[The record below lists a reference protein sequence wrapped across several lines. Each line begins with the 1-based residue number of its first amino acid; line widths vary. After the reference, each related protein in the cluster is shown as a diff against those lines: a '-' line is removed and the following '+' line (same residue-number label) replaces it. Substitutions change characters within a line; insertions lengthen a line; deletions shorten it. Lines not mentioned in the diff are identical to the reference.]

1 MTQSGDHTPEET
13 PEQRDDLL
21 AAEYVLGVL
30 TGDAWRAAAERAQ
43 VDGAFAAQVAR
54 WEERLAGLNEAYAE
68 VPAADLMPLIE
79 ARLFPAPTRA
89 RRRWFT
95 GFAAAAL
102 SASVV
107 LAVVLW
113 PQAPAPVQVQ
123 LVGEDARFVA
133 DYDGAALEF
142 ALALDAAGEGRDY
155 ELWAIGDDGVPRSLG
170 LLRGPVTRVEA
181 ELPAGVTLAV
191 SLEPAGGAPGDL
203 PTGPVLATAVLPS
216 LN

>member
-30 TGDAWRAAAERAQ
+30 TGADWRAAAERAQ
-43 VDGAFAAQVAR
+43 VDGAFAALVAQ
-54 WEERLAGLNEAYAE
+54 WEERLAGLNEAYAA
-68 VPAADLMPLIE
+68 VPAADLMPQIE

-181 ELPAGVTLAV
+181 ELLAGVTLAV

-216 LN
+216 VN